1 MIENT
6 GQIQLNQP
14 FGQWIAKYAAD
25 TRFSRYL
32 EIGTWNGRGST
43 CCFYDGFTKRSDT
56 PTLQS
61 YEIDKDRATEAAA
74 LWSFAPQIRV
84 LRGRVLPDNLCPTY
98 REVFS
103 FFPHLNQEW
112 HEADVRNFWSCRH
125 IPIEEPEVVL
135 LDGAEYLTQFEFD
148 RVFKECPSVRVYML
162 DDTHTAKTPRI
173 NEYLLNHP
181 EWTRVA
187 YSDTERN
194 GWAVFERVQTEGL
207 PCNESPKN
215 QAETDAGCDDTQ
227 TSPHDESSSP

>member
-1 MIENT
+1 MIVENT
-6 GQIQLNQP
+6 GHIQLVQP

-56 PTLQS
+56 PILQS

-84 LRGRVLPDNLCPTY
+84 LHGRILKDDQYPSY
-98 REVFS
+98 REVLAL
-103 FFPHLNQEW
+103 FPGVNEQW
-112 HEADVRNFWSCRH
+112 HSEDVRNFWSCSH

-135 LDGAEYLTQFEFD
+135 LDGAEYLTQFEFE
-148 RVFKECPSVRVYML
+148 RVFRGCPSVRVYIL

-173 NEYLLNHP
+173 NDFLLNHP
-181 EWTRVA
+181 EWTRIA
-187 YSDTERN
+187 YSDTERK
-194 GWAVFERVQTEGL
+194 GWAVFEKITLPQTEAH
-207 PCNESPKN
+207 PCSQSP
-215 QAETDAGCDDTQ
+215 
-227 TSPHDESSSP
+227 